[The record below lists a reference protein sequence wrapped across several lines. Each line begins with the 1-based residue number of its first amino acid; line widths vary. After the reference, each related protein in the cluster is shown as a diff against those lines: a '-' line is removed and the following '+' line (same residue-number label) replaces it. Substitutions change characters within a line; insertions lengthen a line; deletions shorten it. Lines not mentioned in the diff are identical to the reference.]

1 MKDIREI
8 INENII
14 NESRINYWMVVDYDT
29 DVTYL
34 VAASTIDEAK
44 SLVENASRG
53 NSEALSAWLINDL
66 FKTKSS
72 RIVYD
77 SDMVKVKGDKKF

>member
-1 MKDIREI
+1 MKDIKEFV
-8 INENII
+8 NEA
-14 NESRINYWMVVDYDT
+14 RINYWMVVDHDT

-34 VAASTIDEAK
+34 VAATTIDEAK
-44 SLVENASRG
+44 SLVENVTHG
-53 NSEALSAWLINDL
+53 NIKALSAWLINDL

>member
-1 MKDIREI
+1 MKDIKEFV
-8 INENII
+8 NEA
-14 NESRINYWMVVDYDT
+14 RINYWMVVDHDT

-34 VAASTIDEAK
+34 VAATTIDEAK
-44 SLVENASRG
+44 SLVENVTHG
-53 NSEALSAWLINDL
+53 NIKALSAWLINDL
-66 FKTKSS
+66 FKTKSL